1 MQHGFFPAVH
11 DDGRNAADPEDRD
24 RVLEEELEESLG
36 RGGGG
41 VEGNDLVYF
50 RKGFWGGES
59 GDRTLLYLLWVV
71 GLYVGCGSTVGL

>member
-1 MQHGFFPAVH
+1 M
-11 DDGRNAADPEDRD
+11 
-24 RVLEEELEESLG
+24 EESLG

-50 RKGFWGGES
+50 REGFWG

>member
-1 MQHGFFPAVH
+1 MQHGLLPAV
-11 DDGRNAADPEDRD
+11 DDHGRDAADPEDRD
-24 RVLEEELEESLG
+24 RVMEEELEESLG
-36 RGGGG
+36 RGGGS

-50 RKGFWGGES
+50 REGFWG